1 MTPRVRARTTALL
14 AIGGL
19 SAALLASLLAAPAA
33 PATPAAGPAP
43 APAPLAGMVIALD
56 PGHQLGNANPKFAD
70 EMAQARFNGY
80 ETKACNTTGTETAS
94 GYAEST
100 FNWRVA
106 RYLKVRLRQLGAR
119 VKMTR
124 DGNSYSKWGPCVWD
138 RGMFGAEVGADLLV
152 SIHADGAPGAGGGFF
167 IFVPSVIDGWTDDIA
182 APSQR
187 MGKRMLRAM
196 ADAGAPVSAYMSPP
210 LVVTPTL
217 STLNFSDVPAVLVEL
232 GNMRDAGDA
241 ARMTSRDGQ
250 KQYADW
256 LVRGIR
262 AALRR

>member
-14 AIGGL
+14 AIGGV
-19 SAALLASLLAAPAA
+19 SAALLAALLVAPAA
-33 PATPAAGPAP
+33 PATPAAAP
-43 APAPLAGMVIALD
+43 ASAPLAGMVIALD
-56 PGHQLGNANPKFAD
+56 PGHQLGNSNPNFAD
-70 EMAQARFNGY
+70 KIAQSRFNGY
-80 ETKACNTTGTETAS
+80 ETKGCNTTGTETAD
-94 GYAEST
+94 GYPEST

-106 RYLKVRLRQLGAR
+106 RYLKVRLRQLGAK
-119 VKMTR
+119 VKLTR
-124 DGNSYSKWGPCVWD
+124 DGDSYRKWGPCVWD
-138 RGMFGAEVGADLLV
+138 RGEFGAEVGADLLV

-182 APSQR
+182 GPSQR
-187 MGKRMLRAM
+187 MGRRMLRAM
-196 ADAGAPVSAYMSPP
+196 ADAGAPVSEYMSPP

-232 GNMRDAGDA
+232 GNMRDPGDA

-256 LVRGIR
+256 LLRGIR